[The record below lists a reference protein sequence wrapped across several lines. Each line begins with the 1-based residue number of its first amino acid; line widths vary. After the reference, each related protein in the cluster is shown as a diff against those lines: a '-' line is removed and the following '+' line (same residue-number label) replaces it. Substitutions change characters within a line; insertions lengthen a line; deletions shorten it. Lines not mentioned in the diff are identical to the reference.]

1 MQPAYSDFLTG
12 IKTRIRQAQYDAL
25 RVVNQQLIT
34 LYGDIGRMIVEKQET
49 EGWGKAIVEQLS
61 HDLQAE
67 FPGIS
72 GFSTANLWRM
82 RNFHLTYRDLPN
94 LAPLVREIAWSHNVL
109 ILEKCKDALQREFYL
124 KMARKFGWT
133 KSILANQLAGQSYEK
148 YLLNQTNFDQTL
160 PEQYQHQAK
169 LAVKDEYTFGFLEL
183 AEEHSEAELENGIVR
198 NIRKFLLEMGGY
210 YSFVGNQFRMEVGG
224 QEYFID
230 LLLYHRKLRCLI
242 AIELKIGEFKPEY
255 AGKMQFYLAVLN
267 ETVKLP
273 DENPSIGIIVCQ
285 TKNRTIVEYALKT
298 TDQPIGVS
306 AYTIQEELPQEF
318 RHLLPSAEEIQAR
331 LQALNL

>member
-25 RVVNQQLIT
+25 RVVNQQLMM

-49 EGWGKAIVEQLS
+49 EGWGKAVVEQLS
-61 HDLQAE
+61 ADLQAE

-82 RNFHLTYRDLPN
+82 RTFYLAYRDSPN

-109 ILEKCKDALQREFYL
+109 IMEKCKDDLQREFYL
-124 KMARKFGWT
+124 RMTRKFGWT
-133 KSILANQLAGQSYEK
+133 KSVLANQLAGQSYEK
-148 YLLNQTNFDQTL
+148 YLLNQTNFDKTL

-183 AEEHSEAELENGIVR
+183 AEEHSEAQLENGIVR
-198 NIRKFLLEMGGY
+198 NIRTFLLEMGGY

-224 QEYFID
+224 QE
-230 LLLYHRKLRCLI
+230 
-242 AIELKIGEFKPEY
+242 
-255 AGKMQFYLAVLN
+255 
-267 ETVKLP
+267 
-273 DENPSIGIIVCQ
+273 
-285 TKNRTIVEYALKT
+285 
-298 TDQPIGVS
+298 
-306 AYTIQEELPQEF
+306 
-318 RHLLPSAEEIQAR
+318 
-331 LQALNL
+331 

>member
-1 MQPAYSDFLTG
+1 MQPTYTTFLST

-25 RVVNQQLIT
+25 RVVNQQLIK
-34 LYGDIGRMIVEKQET
+34 LYWDMGQLIVEKQET
-49 EGWGKAIVEQLS
+49 EGWGKSVVDQLS
-61 HDLQAE
+61 QDLQAE

-72 GFSTANLWRM
+72 GFSAANLWRM
-82 RNFHLTYRDLPN
+82 RMFYLTYRDDSN

-109 ILEKCKDALQREFYL
+109 IFEKCKDALQREFYL
-124 KMARKFGWT
+124 KMTRKFGWT
-133 KSILANQLAGQSYEK
+133 KSVLANQLAGQSYEK

-160 PEQYQHQAK
+160 PEAYQQQAK
-169 LAVKDEYTFGFLEL
+169 LVVKDEYTFGFLEL
-183 AEEHSEAELENGIVR
+183 AQEHSEAELENGIVR

-230 LLLYHRKLRCLI
+230 LLLYHRKLRALI

-267 ETVKLP
+267 DTVKLP

-306 AYTIQEELPQEF
+306 AYTIQDELPQEF
-318 RHLLPSAEEIQAR
+318 RHLLPSAQEIQER
-331 LQALNL
+331 LKGLSL